1 MSEMDLTNVS
11 TTTHI
16 RNIYNII
23 TEKLITYLP
32 KIKQSQKAMAFLL
45 TDILSLLVALK
56 IDNSCLTFPAVFASC
71 LLYFEPESEWGDAYN
86 EVVARLCHFVLPNCL
101 GEHAWEWRGI
111 TVITDCVSLAF

>member
-1 MSEMDLTNVS
+1 MSEIDLTNVS
-11 TTTHI
+11 TSTHI

-23 TEKLITYLP
+23 TEKLISYLP

-56 IDNSCLTFPAVFASC
+56 IENSCLTFPAVFASC

-101 GEHAWEWRGI
+101 GEYARGRG
-111 TVITDCVSLAF
+111 